1 MIIGIVIRSIIM
13 YSITKK
19 QKNKQTNDFELRQI
33 FQALLLI
40 ILSIDIITLS

>member
-19 QKNKQTNDFELRQI
+19 QKHKQTNDFELRQI